1 MWLKLKPSGCLK
13 IFFLFSVE
21 RKMIFSKKIS
31 VLLVAALCL
40 AMGATPAM
48 AANQKDEG
56 RAGVPTLGTDKNGKI
71 IVPKTLDDVP
81 AAWCPSSNP
90 KGWDHAKQ
98 MDKGWT
104 GFACSQNFLS
114 ISGDNITFGLFDKDW
129 GDNTAAPG
137 AKNLA
142 YDMLYA
148 LAETK
153 INQGMDNPSAWGTVN
168 QISQKLHG
176 ANAKGPNTSSVQGF
190 LGKYDDPAMAIF
202 FDTINRCGCV
212 MQMNLDPDK
221 SALPESDPERQY
233 LSTNGNLKD
242 GCPGAATVCGSA
254 SPNIVNQD
262 STWGPNNA
270 YNKSFQDLA
279 KVCVYL
285 WNTFVNN
292 SYNKKNGITD
302 TNDPKYTQICD
313 PLNSGLDDCKT
324 TCKNAQQ
331 VGETCDNPASFV
343 GPGLVSNGTKTWE
356 FDANGNCKDANG
368 KIDIV
373 AQ

>member
-1 MWLKLKPSGCLK
+1 MT
-13 IFFLFSVE
+13 
-21 RKMIFSKKIS
+21 FSKTTAM
-31 VLLVAALCL
+31 LLGAALCL
-40 AMGATPAM
+40 TMNVAPALGKT
-48 AANQKDEG
+48 QKDEG
-56 RAGVPTLGTDKNGKI
+56 RADVPTLGTDSQGRL
-71 IVPKTLDDVP
+71 IVPKTLDELPGEYCP
-81 AAWCPSSNP
+81 ASNP
-90 KGWDHAKQ
+90 SGWDHINKIN
-98 MDKGWT
+98 KGWN
-104 GFACSQNFLS
+104 GFACSQNYLS
-114 ISGDNITFGLFDKDW
+114 ISGNWIELGLFDKDW
-129 GDNTAAPG
+129 GDNTMAPG

-148 LAETK
+148 LAVTK
-153 INQGMDNPSAWGTVN
+153 QNQGMSNTEAWGEVG
-168 QISQKLHG
+168 QLSQKLHG
-176 ANAKGPNTSSVQGF
+176 RNPTGPNTASIGTLMYKNGYNGSQ
-190 LGKYDDPAMAIF
+190 KYDDPAMAVF

-212 MQMNLDPDK
+212 MQMKLDPDK
-221 SALPESDPERQY
+221 AALPEGDPDRQY
-233 LSTNGNLKD
+233 LPTNGNLQD
-242 GCPGAATVCGSA
+242 GCPGAGAVCGSA
-254 SPNIVNQD
+254 SPNIVNQN

-292 SYNKKNGITD
+292 SYNKKQGITD
-302 TNDPKYTQICD
+302 TKDPNYTQICD

-331 VGETCDNPASFV
+331 VGETCDNPASIV

-356 FDANGNCKDANG
+356 IDANGNCKDSNG